1 MTMWR
6 KRGLL
11 PAVVVVLLAIQV
23 FRPARTNPPVEATHD
38 IEAAVEVPIAVGA
51 IFDRACNDCHSNQ
64 TVWPWYSSIAPVSWL
79 VIHHVNEGRRELN
92 FSEWSSYKGKK
103 LGKLRKEI
111 CEEVSEGEMPG
122 FVYTLI
128 HPEAK
133 LTDSDIQ
140 EVCRWT
146 QAGG

>member
-1 MTMWR
+1 MAIWP
-6 KRGLL
+6 KRWLL

-23 FRPARTNPPVEATHD
+23 FRPARTNPAVDAKRGIT
-38 IEAAVEVPIAVGA
+38 ASVEVPIAVAA

-64 TVWPWYSSIAPVSWL
+64 TVWPWYSSVAPVSWL
-79 VIHHVNEGRRELN
+79 VAHDVNEGRREMN
-92 FSEWSSYKGKK
+92 FSEWSGYEAEK

-122 FVYTLI
+122 FIYTLM
-128 HPEAK
+128 HAEAK
-133 LTDSDIQ
+133 LTDSDIR